1 MKWQANLRMS
11 LRLGHGSVP
20 SPEVALD
27 DDALA
32 DGGGCRGKPGLVAA
46 AVRVVPV
53 VPAELG
59 PPGPLPAHRHGLL
72 AWSSV
77 DEAREAA
84 QAPAAAD
91 VELLPR
97 GRGQVPRGRGQDGVV
112 VAKMLQQGQLLEV
125 DPPKTWKLETRRRL
139 AIVVENCLEIVA
151 EEDVERDE
159 TWQRRSTWH
168 DAFQPRAMLQPEVL
182 QSTEIS
188 MSQRLEMRQT
198 FEMRDMCILQSP
210 PDNIKDMHHPMAPL
224 ELAFLQHMQM
234 TQIIEAGDVSIV

>member
-1 MKWQANLRMS
+1 MS

-125 DPPKTWKLETRRRL
+125 YPPKTWELETGRRL
-139 AIVVENCLEIVA
+139 IVVENCLEIVA
-151 EEDVERDE
+151 EEDVERHE

-182 QSTEIS
+182 QCTEIIIS
-188 MSQRLEMRQT
+188 HIMFFVEMRQI

-210 PDNIKDMHHPMAPL
+210 PDNIKDKHHPMAPL

>member
-1 MKWQANLRMS
+1 MS

-46 AVRVVPV
+46 AVRVVPA

-77 DEAREAA
+77 EAREAT
-84 QAPAAAD
+84 QAPAPAD
-91 VELLPR
+91 VELLPC
-97 GRGQVPRGRGQDGVV
+97 GRGQDEVV

-125 DPPKTWKLETRRRL
+125 YPSKTWELEGRRTL
-139 AIVVENCLEIVA
+139 VVLVENCFEIVA
-151 EEDVERDE
+151 EEDVERHE

-182 QSTEIS
+182 QF
-188 MSQRLEMRQT
+188 MEMIIKIRIFVEMCQT
-198 FEMRDMCILQSP
+198 FEMRDMCILQTRP
-210 PDNIKDMHHPMAPL
+210 QVTVIHFIKDKHHLMAPL
-224 ELAFLQHMQM
+224 ELAFLQDIQT
-234 TQIIEAGDVSIV
+234 TQIIEAGDVSIIRHAN

>member
-1 MKWQANLRMS
+1 MS

-97 GRGQVPRGRGQDGVV
+97 GRGQDGVV

-125 DPPKTWKLETRRRL
+125 YPPKTWELETRRRPV
-139 AIVVENCLEIVA
+139 IVVENCLEIVA

-188 MSQRLEMRQT
+188 MSQRFFVEMRQT
-198 FEMRDMCILQSP
+198 FEMRDMCILQTP
-210 PDNIKDMHHPMAPL
+210 PHVIRIIKDKHHPMAPL
-224 ELAFLQHMQM
+224 ELEAGDMSIIQT
-234 TQIIEAGDVSIV
+234 TQIIEAGDVSII

>member
-1 MKWQANLRMS
+1 MR
-11 LRLGHGSVP
+11 LRLGHGSIP
-20 SPEVALD
+20 SPEVGLD

-32 DGGGCRGKPGLVAA
+32 DGGGCRGKPGLIAL
-46 AVRVVPV
+46 AVRV

-97 GRGQVPRGRGQDGVV
+97 GRGQDGVV

-125 DPPKTWKLETRRRL
+125 DPPKTWELETRRRV

-188 MSQRLEMRQT
+188 MSQRFFVEMRQT
-198 FEMRDMCILQSP
+198 FEMRD
-210 PDNIKDMHHPMAPL
+210 
-224 ELAFLQHMQM
+224 F
-234 TQIIEAGDVSIV
+234 

>member
-1 MKWQANLRMS
+1 MS

-20 SPEVALD
+20 SPEVGLD

-32 DGGGCRGKPGLVAA
+32 DGGGCRGKPGLIAL
-46 AVRVVPV
+46 AVRV

-97 GRGQVPRGRGQDGVV
+97 GRGQDGVV
-112 VAKMLQQGQLLEV
+112 DSKMLQQGQLLEV
-125 DPPKTWKLETRRRL
+125 YPPKTWELETKRRL
-139 AIVVENCLEIVA
+139 
-151 EEDVERDE
+151 
-159 TWQRRSTWH
+159 
-168 DAFQPRAMLQPEVL
+168 
-182 QSTEIS
+182 
-188 MSQRLEMRQT
+188 
-198 FEMRDMCILQSP
+198 
-210 PDNIKDMHHPMAPL
+210 
-224 ELAFLQHMQM
+224 
-234 TQIIEAGDVSIV
+234 